1 MSDTLKQIK
10 SDIKDAMRARDKVRL
25 ECLRGLVSEVK
36 NAGIEKKGRGETSAE
51 VDCPSEHISEDEVVK
66 ILQGVYK
73 RRKEAAQMF
82 VDGNRQDLADQD
94 LAEVEV
100 IDAYLPQAMDAAA
113 LEGLL
118 REVIS
123 EVGAES
129 IKEMGAVM
137 KAAGPRIAGRA
148 DGRTVSEVVRQLL
161 S

>member
-1 MSDTLKQIK
+1 
-10 SDIKDAMRARDKVRL
+10 
-25 ECLRGLVSEVK
+25 
-36 NAGIEKKGRGETSAE
+36 
-51 VDCPSEHISEDEVVK
+51 
-66 ILQGVYK
+66 
-73 RRKEAAQMF
+73 
-82 VDGNRQDLADQD
+82 
-94 LAEVEV
+94 
-100 IDAYLPQAMDAAA
+100 MDAAA